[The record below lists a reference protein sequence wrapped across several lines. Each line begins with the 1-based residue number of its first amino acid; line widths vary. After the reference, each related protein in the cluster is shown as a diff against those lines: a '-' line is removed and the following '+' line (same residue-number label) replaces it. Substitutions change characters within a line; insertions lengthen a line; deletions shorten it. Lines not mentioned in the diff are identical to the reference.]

1 MQTNDKF
8 LSDLQEL
15 PEAGFKACAKAH
27 GKTLEKLT
35 DEAIEGVGDKLA
47 GLLMEEMMNA
57 DDGTERHRKSLRRS
71 IRVVCEDFNDSV
83 RANHA
88 RNQFS
93 EEIDSHR
100 YATQCGIF
108 TAGIPTKSWMKH
120 RLVKPMRHC
129 F

>member
-57 DDGTERHRKSLRRS
+57 DDGWHRKTPEIFAALHKGGMRGFQR
-71 IRVVCEDFNDSV
+71 F
-83 RANHA
+83 RACKS
-88 RNQFS
+88 R
-93 EEIDSHR
+93 
-100 YATQCGIF
+100 
-108 TAGIPTKSWMKH
+108 TAQWM
-120 RLVKPMRHC
+120 L
-129 F
+129 

>member
-71 IRVVCEDFNDSV
+71 IRVGMRGFQRF
-83 RANHA
+83 RACKS
-88 RNQFS
+88 R
-93 EEIDSHR
+93 
-100 YATQCGIF
+100 
-108 TAGIPTKSWMKH
+108 TAQWM
-120 RLVKPMRHC
+120 L
-129 F
+129 